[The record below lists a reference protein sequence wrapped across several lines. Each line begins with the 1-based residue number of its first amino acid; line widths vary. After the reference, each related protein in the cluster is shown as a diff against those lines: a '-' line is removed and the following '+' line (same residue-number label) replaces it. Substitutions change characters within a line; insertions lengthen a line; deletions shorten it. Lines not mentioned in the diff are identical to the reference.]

1 MFTPDWQI
9 KKGRVPEVGSLL
21 LQIKF
26 GVPNFNEEE
35 FFSVRTNIITYVPAH
50 EVLEDGN
57 RNLSWNIL

>member
-1 MFTPDWQI
+1 
-9 KKGRVPEVGSLL
+9 LL

-57 RNLSWNIL
+57 RNLS